1 MEGPE
6 QAMTKDKLQ
15 KTPFRIRL
23 RGSGTFVAVAAT
35 GIITPKS
42 ARAVRDA
49 HQPHVRS
56 CVEAYAQSY
65 LHRSDWK
72 WEMPNVTG

>member
-1 MEGPE
+1 
-6 QAMTKDKLQ
+6 MTQDKLQ

-42 ARAVRDA
+42 VRAIRDSQ
-49 HQPHVRS
+49 QPHVRS
-56 CVEAYAQSY
+56 CVEAYAQAY
-65 LHRSDWK
+65 LSRRDWK
-72 WEMPNVTG
+72 WEIPDGAKR